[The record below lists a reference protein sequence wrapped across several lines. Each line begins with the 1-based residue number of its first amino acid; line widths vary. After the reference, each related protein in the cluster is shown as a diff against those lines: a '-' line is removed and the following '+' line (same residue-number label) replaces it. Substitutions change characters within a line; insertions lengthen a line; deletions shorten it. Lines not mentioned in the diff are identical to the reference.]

1 MNARKLI
8 IALCAVAL
16 VAPIASAKKKKP
28 IELLPEQVERLEAQV
43 SRLTQEVD
51 SLENALLMQKLDAA
65 EKIND
70 LLRCNNELKD
80 SQAEL
85 NQRVDKA
92 APTIQIV
99 GNLCSGR
106 ALAKDGAKYG
116 YVDADGQ
123 MVITAQFEDASD
135 FENGCAMVKLNDKWG
150 VINTSGEIV
159 IPCQY
164 REIKE
169 YNSYNN
175 SKNLYIVRGDN
186 YLYGIVAPG
195 KVVQDC
201 IYTDISQFD
210 GDIAIC
216 AKGLRLDI
224 DYGVCLNG
232 EKHIARAFFVNRHG
246 EIGKIGMLEEN
257 GNLIAPVMYKNL
269 EVFVDKNGEYYSL
282 EVEYRICDIYRNGKK
297 VSRENYN

>member
-169 YNSYNN
+169 YNS
-175 SKNLYIVRGDN
+175 
-186 YLYGIVAPG
+186 
-195 KVVQDC
+195 
-201 IYTDISQFD
+201 FW
-210 GDIAIC
+210 
-216 AKGLRLDI
+216 
-224 DYGVCLNG
+224 
-232 EKHIARAFFVNRHG
+232 
-246 EIGKIGMLEEN
+246 
-257 GNLIAPVMYKNL
+257 
-269 EVFVDKNGEYYSL
+269 
-282 EVEYRICDIYRNGKK
+282 
-297 VSRENYN
+297 